1 MDSRGNRGDTQGKPY
16 ENEHG
21 RPLPMLFRTA
31 TGDIRKRSFTGSARE
46 SDLLIVPFVSQR
58 SITLREG
65 SGNTFIVFL
74 KERRKGD
81 CRMLKIPEKIRELQR
96 KLYQKAKQEKEYR
109 FYLLYDKVYRLD
121 ILNHAYN
128 LVRANKGAPG
138 IDGETFESIEE
149 RGGVKGY
156 LEDIAGE
163 LKRKEYK
170 PKPIRRVYIPK
181 ASGGKRPLGIPTI
194 KDRVVQTAVKIVIE
208 PIFEAD
214 FQDNSYGFRPKR
226 SAHQAV
232 DDVKKHLLQG
242 KTDVIDADISK
253 YFDTIPHGR
262 LIQLVA
268 KRIVDK
274 NILRLIKMW
283 LKAPVVEEREDGKKE
298 YKRNDRGTPQ
308 GGIVSPLLAN
318 IYLNVLDTLWKIKKV
333 QERFGARFVRYA
345 DDSVVLCK
353 GSTERILKGMKTV
366 LSGLGLTLNEEK
378 TRVVDARHESF
389 NFLGFTIVIRR
400 GMRTGREFPLTVP
413 SKEALKHI
421 RAEIKQFTTEQYSAI
436 PTDIVIR
443 KVNEVVRGW
452 VSYFYYGNC
461 TTALSSLR
469 KYLVRRIRI
478 YLRRKHHFNGYGYK
492 AFPDDYYYQTL
503 DLYKIPR
510 TAPWAHSVKAAGG
523 R

>member
-1 MDSRGNRGDTQGKPY
+1 VHPKDN
-16 ENEHG
+16 
-21 RPLPMLFRTA
+21 
-31 TGDIRKRSFTGSARE
+31 
-46 SDLLIVPFVSQR
+46 
-58 SITLREG
+58 ITLGEG
-65 SGNTFIVFL
+65 SGNTFIVFP

-81 CRMLKIPEKIRELQR
+81 CVMLKTPEKIRELQR

-121 ILNHAYN
+121 ILSHAYN

-149 RGGVKGY
+149 REGGVKGY
-156 LEDIAGE
+156 LENIAGE

-170 PKPIRRVYIPK
+170 PKPVRRVYIPK

-194 KDRVVQTAVKIVIE
+194 KDRVVQMAVKIVTE

-242 KTDVIDADISK
+242 KTEVIDADISK
-253 YFDTIPHGR
+253 YFDTIPHDR
-262 LIQLVA
+262 LMQLVA

-283 LKAPVVEEREDGKKE
+283 LKAPIVEEREDGKKE
-298 YKRNDRGTPQ
+298 YKGNDKGTPQ
-308 GGIVSPLLAN
+308 GGVVSPLLAN
-318 IYLNVLDTLWKIKKV
+318 IYLNVLDTLWKMKKV
-333 QERFGARFVRYA
+333 QERFGARLVRYA

-378 TRVVDARHESF
+378 TRVVDARRESF
-389 NFLGFTIVIRR
+389 NFLGFNIVMRK
-400 GMRTGREFPLTVP
+400 GLRTGREFPFTVP
-413 SKEALKHI
+413 SDKALKHI
-421 RAEIKQFTTEQYSAI
+421 RAEIKLLTTERYSAT
-436 PTDIVIR
+436 PTDVVIR

-452 VSYFYYGNC
+452 VGYFYYGNC
-461 TTALSSLR
+461 STALSSLR
-469 KYLVRRIRI
+469 TYLVRRFRI
-478 YLRRKHHFNGYGYK
+478 YLRRKHRFSGYGYK
-492 AFPDDYYYQTL
+492 RFPDEYFYQTL
-503 DLYKIPR
+503 GLYKIPI
-510 TAPWAHSVKAAGG
+510 TAPWTHSAKAAGG